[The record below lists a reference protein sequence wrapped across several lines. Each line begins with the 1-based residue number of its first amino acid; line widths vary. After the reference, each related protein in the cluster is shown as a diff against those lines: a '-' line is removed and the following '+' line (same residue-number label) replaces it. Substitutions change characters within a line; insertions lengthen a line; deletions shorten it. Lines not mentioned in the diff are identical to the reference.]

1 MVQWGIFL
9 IVVVMK
15 INRNKVVLPS
25 AGVSCGESLEEQVR
39 TGTECPGVHNVFGY

>member
-15 INRNKVVLPS
+15 MNLKKVVLS
-25 AGVSCGESLEEQVR
+25 IRGVCCGECQEVQVW
-39 TGTECPGVHNVFGY
+39 TGTEFPGVHNVFGY

>member
-9 IVVVMK
+9 LVVEMK
-15 INRNKVVLPS
+15 TNIKKLCPPS
-25 AGVSCGESLEEQVR
+25 VGVRCGECQEVQVR